1 MEQPLPPAG
10 SNTETKMDTQQ
21 PGDQE
26 AAAPV
31 SEAAQAELLD
41 ECEEQ
46 FAQLEKLQSEIILCE
61 TDLSED
67 PQEQSLN
74 RLMATEAQLT
84 QWLSMEPRLLATNP
98 EILLHA
104 GKEEMLKLCSELE
117 MIAACCKAKKSNL
130 METHEREQT
139 WLEKRKEVLI
149 AATNHVERLK
159 IERETLSEHSV
170 LLDTKKK
177 IEKMKHY
184 QDDLMETLEDILE
197 NHFPLPTSEANAS
210 KKKKNALPDLNAN
223 LISLNEILEL
233 LMNKTLETP
242 HDPYVMIDEKFWQP
256 YVEMLLRYSIAVR
269 HPDNNVKI
277 RLETFC

>member
-1 MEQPLPPAG
+1 
-10 SNTETKMDTQQ
+10 
-21 PGDQE
+21 
-26 AAAPV
+26 
-31 SEAAQAELLD
+31 
-41 ECEEQ
+41 
-46 FAQLEKLQSEIILCE
+46 
-61 TDLSED
+61 
-67 PQEQSLN
+67 
-74 RLMATEAQLT
+74 
-84 QWLSMEPRLLATNP
+84 
-98 EILLHA
+98 
-104 GKEEMLKLCSELE
+104 MLKLCSELE

-242 HDPYVMIDEKFWQP
+242 HDPYVTIDEKFWQP

-269 HPDNNVKI
+269 HPENNVKI